1 MTHVVAKAA
10 AFTEARAALRAAAQG
25 ILNPR
30 LPVTRMLQTHLAPR
44 IQGHL
49 TRALRAVAHRAA
61 VVVVDVAAVATERM
75 GFGCAWFLPLS
86 SCRVSGVCHG

>member
-25 ILNPR
+25 TLNLR
-30 LPVTRMLQTHLAPR
+30 LPVTRMLRTHLAPR

-61 VVVVDVAAVATERM
+61 VVVDVAAVATERM

-86 SCRVSGVCHG
+86 SCRVSGVGHG